1 MIPRIL
7 LVYPNL
13 PLMMSPAMSM
23 AILNAIGKREGCL
36 VEIFETTQYSSEFSN
51 KHIRQ
56 SEIGAVRANKDDEVK
71 DMFYVADPDQIIP
84 DFDKVIQTWLP
95 TLNLSGTT
103 DNNVTKQTKPFAL
116 QGK

>member
-1 MIPRIL
+1 MQTTKEVIHSISKESYPPSLENTMTPIKLL

-23 AILNAIGKREGCL
+23 AILNAIGKREGCE

-56 SEIGAVRANKDDEVK
+56 SEIRAVRANKD
-71 DMFYVADPDQIIP
+71 
-84 DFDKVIQTWLP
+84 
-95 TLNLSGTT
+95 N
-103 DNNVTKQTKPFAL
+103 
-116 QGK
+116 